1 MLLVIAIVTV
11 LTGAVQC
18 FGSNLLSDFLIG
30 FVIAKGKIITDRK
43 RLMGDKRLL
52 FFFVN

>member
-18 FGSNLLSDFLIG
+18 FGSNLLSDFLTHKYIYF
-30 FVIAKGKIITDRK
+30 FVKLVDDRK
-43 RLMGDKRLL
+43 KTTKY
-52 FFFVN
+52 